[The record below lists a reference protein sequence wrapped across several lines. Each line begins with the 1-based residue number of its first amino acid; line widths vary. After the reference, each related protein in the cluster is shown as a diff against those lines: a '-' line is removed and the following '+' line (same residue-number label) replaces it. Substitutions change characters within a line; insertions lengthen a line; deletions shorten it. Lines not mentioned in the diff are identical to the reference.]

1 MIDVVEE
8 DRSMATSP
16 TDLTFL
22 VQTDDGPVQGVVST
36 TVLSR
41 LSGRSHVTGAEL
53 LQVYRTELEDIVQ
66 RKVAHSRARG
76 VVRIEAA
83 DL

>member
-1 MIDVVEE
+1 MRGIV
-8 DRSMATSP
+8 SP
-16 TDLTFL
+16 
-22 VQTDDGPVQGVVST
+22 

-41 LSGRSHVTGAEL
+41 LSGRSHITGAEL

-66 RKVAHSRARG
+66 RKVARSGARD

>member
-1 MIDVVEE
+1 
-8 DRSMATSP
+8 MASSP
-16 TDLTFL
+16 NDLTFL
-22 VQTDDGPVQGVVST
+22 VQTEDGPVQGVVSPH
-36 TVLSR
+36 VLAR

-66 RKVAHSRARG
+66 RKVAHGGARR